1 MTPPLRRFAVVYR
14 ASSLW
19 TTPRGQP
26 SFIGRA
32 AVVAAAAAAGGDV
45 SRASRGQP
53 NVVLVAKGARS
64 AGTGAMGVRVAGDAI
79 SAFVLL
85 AGGWEAATLRSR
97 FACWELCKI
106 RCINVPGQSIIIPRG
121 SVHRRSSIII

>member
-1 MTPPLRRFAVVYR
+1 M
-14 ASSLW
+14 
-19 TTPRGQP
+19 
-26 SFIGRA
+26 
-32 AVVAAAAAAGGDV
+32 
-45 SRASRGQP
+45 
-53 NVVLVAKGARS
+53 
-64 AGTGAMGVRVAGDAI
+64 RVAGDAI

-121 SVHRRSSIII
+121 SVHRRSSIIM

>member
-32 AVVAAAAAAGGDV
+32 AVVAAAAAAAGGDV

-64 AGTGAMGVRVAGDAI
+64 AGTGAVGVRVAGDAI
-79 SAFVLL
+79 SAFVLP
-85 AGGWEAATLRSR
+85 AGG
-97 FACWELCKI
+97 
-106 RCINVPGQSIIIPRG
+106 
-121 SVHRRSSIII
+121 

>member
-1 MTPPLRRFAVVYR
+1 M
-14 ASSLW
+14 
-19 TTPRGQP
+19 
-26 SFIGRA
+26 
-32 AVVAAAAAAGGDV
+32 
-45 SRASRGQP
+45 
-53 NVVLVAKGARS
+53 
-64 AGTGAMGVRVAGDAI
+64 RVAGDAI

-97 FACWELCKI
+97 FLCKI

>member
-14 ASSLW
+14 ASNLW

-32 AVVAAAAAAGGDV
+32 AVVAAAYSQAAV
-45 SRASRGQP
+45 VITSRGQP

-64 AGTGAMGVRVAGDAI
+64 AGTRAMGVPVAGDAI

-85 AGGWEAATLRSR
+85 AGGWEVATLRSR

-106 RCINVPGQSIIIPRG
+106 RCINVPGQSIITPRG
-121 SVHRRSSIII
+121 NVHRRSSIII

>member
-19 TTPRGQP
+19 TNVFIGQP
-26 SFIGRA
+26 NVLT
-32 AVVAAAAAAGGDV
+32 AVVY
-45 SRASRGQP
+45 RASRGQP
-53 NVVLVAKGARS
+53 NVALMAKGARS